1 VTRFLGIGECMVEIA
16 PAEDGRYTL
25 GFAGDTFNTCWYLKR
40 LAGMSVSV
48 RYLSAIGDDDA
59 SERLRA
65 FIRDAGIE
73 PVLTVRRGHG
83 VGLYLI
89 TLHEG
94 ERSFS
99 YWRST
104 SAARTLADDLERL
117 PALDHGD
124 IVYFSGITLAILPP
138 AGRVRLLD
146 AVSRVRADGV
156 RVAFDPNIRPRLW
169 ETPDEIRHWIAA
181 GARAADIVLPSFSD
195 EAAQFGDADPAAVA
209 TRYLGEGA
217 GLVVVK
223 NADAPVLAVTPD
235 ARVAVTPRRADPVV
249 DTTAAG
255 DAFNAGFLAALL
267 DGAPLDTACAQGCT
281 VARQVVGKR
290 GALVE
295 IGDEDDT

>member
-1 VTRFLGIGECMVEIA
+1 MTRFLGIGECMVEIA
-16 PAEDGRYTL
+16 PAEDGGYAL

-48 RYLSAIGDDDA
+48 SYLSAIGDDDA
-59 SERLRA
+59 SERLRT
-65 FIRDAGIE
+65 FIGDAGIE
-73 PVLTVRRGHG
+73 PVLTVRRGKG

-89 TLHEG
+89 TLHDG

-99 YWRST
+99 YWRAT

-117 PALDHGD
+117 PALEPGD
-124 IVYFSGITLAILPP
+124 IAYFSGITLAILPP
-138 AGRVRLLD
+138 QGRARLLD
-146 AVSRVRADGV
+146 AVSHARVDGV

-169 ETPDEIRHWIAA
+169 DTPDDIRHWIAA

-195 EAAQFGDADPAAVA
+195 EAAQFGDADPATVA
-209 TRYLGEGA
+209 ARYLAEGA

-223 NADAPVLAVTPD
+223 DAAAPVLAVTPE
-235 ARVAVTPRRADPVV
+235 ARVEVAPRPADRVV

-267 DGAPLDTACAQGCT
+267 GGARIDAACARGCA

-290 GALVE
+290 GALVAL
-295 IGDEDDT
+295 DDRNGI